1 MEAYMNEDERG
12 GADACA
18 CCEEHPSRRDVL
30 IGGTAA
36 TIAEHSVEAI
46 ALLDDVRRSMERDV
60 AAAREAAL
68 RLVALFT
75 VPDTAKPTSFRGGLA
90 PWQKRKVDRYLR
102 EHLERWVRVD
112 KLAEEVSLSVSHF
125 GRAFKESF
133 GDTPHTYIIRLRL
146 ELAQKLMLTTDLP
159 LSLIAPACGFADQAH
174 LSRHFRRRLAETP
187 SVWRRRNL
195 TENQAEA
202 TNRWPTR
209 SRDSGP
215 GLGA

>member
-30 IGGTAA
+30 IGGTAT
-36 TIAEHSVEAI
+36 TIAEHDAQASKGKP
-46 ALLDDVRRSMERDV
+46 SNMTHKG
-60 AAAREAAL
+60 AAALDRRAAL
-68 RLVALFT
+68 
-75 VPDTAKPTSFRGGLA
+75 AKPTSFRGGLA